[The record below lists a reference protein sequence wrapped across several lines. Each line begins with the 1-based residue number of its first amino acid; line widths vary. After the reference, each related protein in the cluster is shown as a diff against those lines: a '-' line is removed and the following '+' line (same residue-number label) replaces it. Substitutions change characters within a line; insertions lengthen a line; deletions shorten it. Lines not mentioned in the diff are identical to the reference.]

1 MYNLARFGFNEMMDC
16 RARMRTIFDVEP
28 QSVEEGAQRMVEF
41 FYRGLVDD
49 EGKPAC
55 ALVRLF
61 KTHPYRDLD
70 EELQSFARTI
80 VSEVDDVIDA
90 RCLVLLAT
98 EGELPEWRSRHTS
111 SGHKA
116 IPLTSEEMVGKA
128 PMIAQLFKQF
138 GVPVSAVLR
147 PNPSLLLDA
156 TDRAYSVFHVPRAL
170 GSPYIVAQKEF
181 VEPFG
186 IASVLGFG
194 GMLASGDLFATIM
207 FTKVPVSAAVADQFK
222 VIGLNLKLAM
232 LPISRK
238 PLFALQ

>member
-1 MYNLARFGFNEMMDC
+1 VYNLARFGFNEMMDC
-16 RARMRTIFDVEP
+16 RARLRTLFIDEP
-28 QSVEEGAQRMVEF
+28 KSVEEGAQRVVEF
-41 FYRGLVDD
+41 FYRELVDD
-49 EGKPAC
+49 DGKPAC
-55 ALVRLF
+55 ALLRLF

-70 EELQSFARTI
+70 EELRGFARK
-80 VSEVDDVIDA
+80 VVPEVESVHDA

-98 EGELPEWRSRHTS
+98 EGDLPEWRSRHTS

-116 IPLTSEEMVGKA
+116 IPLTSEEMVEKA

-138 GVPVSAVLR
+138 GVAVSAVLR

-156 TDRAYSVFHVPRAL
+156 SDRAYSVFHVPRAL

-181 VEPFG
+181 VERYA

-194 GMLASGDLFATIM
+194 GMLASGDLFAAIM
-207 FTKVPVSAAVADQFK
+207 FTKVPISPAVADQFK

-232 LPISRK
+232 LPIARK
-238 PLFALQ
+238 PLFAAQ